1 MKGRRVLVTGGNGFI
16 GSFVV
21 RDLQRIGA
29 TVTVIDEEP
38 VQHEGVESLIGDV
51 CEPRISSLI
60 YDRLP
65 EVVVHLAAQSRVVAS
80 LEDPTRDAMTNIV
93 GTVNVL
99 TAAKRAGAV
108 KIVLAS
114 SGGTVY
120 GECRRGRRLRES
132 ARRIPV
138 SPYGLSKAT
147 ADAYLMQLA
156 PDAGLS
162 LTIGNVYG
170 PGDSGVIAK
179 FADAIRHGNRPRIY
193 GDGSQT
199 RDFVHVTDVSAAI
212 VSACAS
218 THTGSINIGSGK
230 ATAIADLL
238 QIVAETMGRQADPVY
253 VPRIDGEVLHN
264 RLDITRARKL
274 LGWRPTIDLAAG
286 IRRFI
291 AAASDTASGVASA
304 RTRGSR

>member
-1 MKGRRVLVTGGNGFI
+1 MRGRRVLVTGGSGFI

-29 TVTVIDEEP
+29 AVTVIDDEP
-38 VQHEGVESLIGDV
+38 GQHEGVESMIGDI

-60 YDRLP
+60 YDRQP
-65 EVVVHLAAQSRVVAS
+65 DVVVHPAAQSRVVAS
-80 LEDPTRDAMTNIV
+80 LENPTLDAMTNIV

-99 TAAKRAGAV
+99 TGAKLAGAA

-120 GECRRGRRLRES
+120 GECRRGHRLRES
-132 ARRIPV
+132 ARRIPL
-138 SPYGLSKAT
+138 SPYGLSKGT
-147 ADAYLMQLA
+147 ADAYLSRLA
-156 PDAGLS
+156 PEAGLS

-170 PGDSGVIAK
+170 PGESGVVAK
-179 FADAIRHGNRPRIY
+179 FADAIQHGNRPRIY

-199 RDFVHVTDVSAAI
+199 RDFVHVADGSAAI

-218 THTGSINIGSGK
+218 PHTGSINIGSGN
-230 ATAIADLL
+230 ATSIADLL
-238 QIVAETMGRQADPVY
+238 RSVAETMGRQVDPVY
-253 VPRIDGEVLHN
+253 VPRIGGEVLHN

-274 LGWRPTIDLAAG
+274 LGWRPTIDLATG

-291 AAASDTASGVASA
+291 APASDTASEAASA
-304 RTRGSR
+304 GTRWSR